1 MVMSPA
7 ATVLLRYCKK
17 MGIQF
22 QGFSPLGYGEFR
34 KGHEIAPM
42 RDPIITAIVLG
53 CIETEF
59 CNQIRIFSG
68 FSRSTKLSS

>member
-34 KGHEIAPM
+34 KGPPE
-42 RDPIITAIVLG
+42 RYL
-53 CIETEF
+53 
-59 CNQIRIFSG
+59 
-68 FSRSTKLSS
+68 